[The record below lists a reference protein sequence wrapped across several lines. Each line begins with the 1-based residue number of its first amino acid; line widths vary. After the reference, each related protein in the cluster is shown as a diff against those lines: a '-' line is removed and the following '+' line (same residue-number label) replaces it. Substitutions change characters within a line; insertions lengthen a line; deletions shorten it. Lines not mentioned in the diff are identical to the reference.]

1 MDKFDCI
8 YIYFDRQNNYNEV
21 IIINNRQKKIL
32 TYMMPDCSPIDYI
45 YETDGTTTLLYYLKN
60 LKQVNVPKKVD
71 GTVVSKIEITT
82 FFGKDMN
89 KVTIPD
95 GITEVM

>member
-1 MDKFDCI
+1 M
-8 YIYFDRQNNYNEV
+8 

-32 TYMMPDCSPIDYI
+32 TYMIPDCPPIHYI
-45 YETDGTTTLLYYLKN
+45 YETDETTTLLYYLKN

-82 FFGKDMN
+82 FFNKDMN
-89 KVTIPD
+89 KAVIPD
-95 GITEVM
+95 GVTEVM

>member
-1 MDKFDCI
+1 M
-8 YIYFDRQNNYNEV
+8 
-21 IIINNRQKKIL
+21 NNRQKKIL

-82 FFGKDMN
+82 FFSKDMN

>member
-1 MDKFDCI
+1 
-8 YIYFDRQNNYNEV
+8 
-21 IIINNRQKKIL
+21 
-32 TYMMPDCSPIDYI
+32 MMPDCSTIDYI

-82 FFGKDMN
+82 FFNKDMN
-89 KVTIPD
+89 KAVIPD
-95 GITEVM
+95 GVTEVM